1 MRRKIKIP
9 LGESISMLTKYT
21 WVRIKEQIR
30 AVAFIILY
38 LIVFQTLILS
48 VPLANALGTMA
59 GLTLVVFGLAFFLE
73 GLILGL
79 MPLGERVG
87 IKMPQRVGIGIIAIF
102 GLILGFGATLAEPA
116 ISALR
121 TAGSAITA
129 WDAPLLYMLLEPYSK
144 FLILS
149 VGIGVG
155 IAVALG
161 MFRFY
166 YNWSIKPFIYVIIPV
181 LIILSVYAYYDENLS
196 KIVGLA
202 WDCGAVTT
210 GAVTVPLVLALGIG
224 VSRSSNKGQG
234 SSGGF
239 GIILLASAF
248 PILAV
253 LSLGMALNINAP
265 GPATEKEFFSP
276 ENRKNTAFVFQDTEK
291 LQGHVFTHAG
301 EEGRRA
307 FFGSDKAYVES
318 LKNLQNNAEMQ
329 KEILG
334 AMSFADWMKSRASDY
349 ERGLISAGNEA
360 PETFSTSYY
369 MDVILEEAVGGI
381 RAVVPLSL
389 LLLIVL
395 ILLLRE
401 KIRYKDEVALGILFS
416 LVGMILLTSGI
427 RLGLASLG
435 GEVGGELPRAFAK
448 EDKFIDRVYIN
459 NFDTTLVLKGISQEG
474 KVSTFFNMIDEQGN
488 LTRIEYLDSRYSRAD
503 GQYEHIIT
511 QTPLFGK
518 QLTVLGVILV
528 LVFAFGMGF
537 GATLAEPALNAL
549 GLTVE
554 NLTVGAIKQ
563 RQIVQIVSIGVGIGI
578 TLGFARILF
587 DLPLIWLIVPPY
599 LLLIILTIFS
609 EEEYAAMA
617 WDSGGVTTGPVTVP
631 LVLAMGLSIG
641 GALQISD
648 GFGILALASAFPIIT
663 VLIFGLYTRSRQ
675 KQSIENNQSETTD
688 GKQ

>member
-1 MRRKIKIP
+1 MRKKIKIP
-9 LGESISMLTKYT
+9 LGESISMLAKYA
-21 WVRIKEQIR
+21 WIRIKEQIR

-48 VPLANALGTMA
+48 VPLANALGTAA
-59 GLTLVVFGLAFFLE
+59 GIALVVFGLAFFLE

-129 WDAPLLYMLLEPYSK
+129 WDAPLLYMLLEPFSNW
-144 FLILS
+144 LIMS

-181 LIILSVYAYYDENLS
+181 LIVLSVYAYYNDNLS
-196 KIVGLA
+196 KIIGLA

-253 LSLGMALNINAP
+253 LSLGMFLDVTAP
-265 GPATEKEFFSP
+265 DPTTEKEFFSL
-276 ENRKNTAFVFQDTEK
+276 ENRQKAEIVFQDVDK
-291 LQGHVFTHAG
+291 LQSHVFTHAG

-307 FFGSDKAYVES
+307 FFGSDKVYEES
-318 LKNLQNNAEMQ
+318 LKSLQGNAELQ
-329 KEILG
+329 KSILG
-334 AMSFADWMKSRASDY
+334 AMSLDDWLNSRASDY
-349 ERGLISAGNEA
+349 ERGLITLTKDGTEIIAASH
-360 PETFSTSYY
+360 FR
-369 MDVILEEAVGGI
+369 DVIQEESVGGI

-395 ILLLRE
+395 VLLLRE
-401 KIRYKDEVALGILFS
+401 RIRYKDEVALGILFS
-416 LVGMILLTSGI
+416 LIGMILLTSGI

-435 GEVGGELPRAFAK
+435 AEVGGELPRAFAK
-448 EDKFIDRVYIN
+448 EEKFIERVVIS
-459 NFDTTLVLKGISQEG
+459 NFDTTLVFKGISQDG
-474 KVSTFFNMIDEQGN
+474 QVSEYFNMIDAQGN
-488 LTRIEYLDSRYSRAD
+488 LNRLEYDASRYNQAD

-511 QTPLFGK
+511 QAPLFGK
-518 QLTVLGVILV
+518 KLTVLGIILV

-578 TLGFARILF
+578 TLGFARILY

-663 VLIFGLYTRSRQ
+663 VLTFGLYTRLKQ
-675 KQSIENNQSETTD
+675 KKTIETKQSELTD
-688 GKQ
+688 GK

>member
-1 MRRKIKIP
+1 MRKKLKIP
-9 LGESISMLTKYT
+9 LGESISMLLKYA
-21 WVRIKEQIR
+21 WVRIREQIS

-38 LIVFQTLILS
+38 LVFFQTLILS
-48 VPLANALGTMA
+48 VPLANALLTA
-59 GLTLVVFGLAFFLE
+59 GGIALVVFGLAFFLE

-87 IKMPQRVGIGIIAIF
+87 LKMPQRVGITVIAVF
-102 GLILGFGATLAEPA
+102 GMILGFGATLAEPA

-129 WDAPLLYMLLEPYSK
+129 WDSPLLYMILEPYSNL
-144 FLILS
+144 LIMS
-149 VGIGVG
+149 VGVGVG
-155 IAVALG
+155 FAVALG

-166 YNWSIKPFIYVIIPV
+166 YNWSIKPLIFTIIP
-181 LIILSVYAYYDENLS
+181 LLLLLSLYAYFNDNLS
-196 KIVGLA
+196 KIIGLA

-234 SSGGF
+234 TSGGF

-253 LSLGMALNINAP
+253 LSLGMYLNINAP
-265 GPATEKEFFSP
+265 QPTDEETFFSV
-276 ENRKNTAFVFQDTEK
+276 ENRENALLVFENDDQLK
-291 LQGHVFTHAG
+291 KHAS
-301 EEGRRA
+301 E
-307 FFGSDKAYVES
+307 V
-318 LKNLQNNAEMQ
+318 QNVL
-329 KEILG
+329 LG
-334 AMSFADWMKSRASDY
+334 TTSFPDWLNSRASVY
-349 ERGLISAGNEA
+349 ERSVLTAEPLSQGTVKS
-360 PETFSTSYY
+360 SQV
-369 MDVILEEAVGGI
+369 MDVLKQEAMGGI
-381 RAVVPLSL
+381 RAVIPLTL
-389 LLLIVL
+389 LLLVVL
-395 ILLLRE
+395 VFLLRE
-401 KIRYKDEVALGILFS
+401 KIRYKDEVALGVIFALI
-416 LVGMILLTSGI
+416 GMILLTSGI

-448 EDKFIDRVYIN
+448 EDKYVDRMIID
-459 NFDTTLVLKGISQEG
+459 NFDTGLLFTAISEDGTMKEYFNLIGEHG
-474 KVSTFFNMIDEQGN
+474 KIE
-488 LTRIEYLDSRYSRAD
+488 RIEFHEDRFD
-503 GQYEHIIT
+503 QNDHQYVHIIT
-511 QTPLFGK
+511 QAPLFGK
-518 QLTVLGVILV
+518 RLTMLGLILV
-528 LVFAFGMGF
+528 LLFAFGMGF

-563 RQIVQIVSIGVGIGI
+563 KQIVQIVSIGVGMGI

-587 DLPLIWLIVPPY
+587 DLPLIWLIIPPY
-599 LLLIILTIFS
+599 LLLIVLTIFS
-609 EEEYAAMA
+609 DEEYAAMA

-663 VLIFGLYTRSRQ
+663 VLTFGLYTRAKEKR
-675 KQSIENNQSETTD
+675 SIENNQSDRTNGE
-688 GKQ
+688 